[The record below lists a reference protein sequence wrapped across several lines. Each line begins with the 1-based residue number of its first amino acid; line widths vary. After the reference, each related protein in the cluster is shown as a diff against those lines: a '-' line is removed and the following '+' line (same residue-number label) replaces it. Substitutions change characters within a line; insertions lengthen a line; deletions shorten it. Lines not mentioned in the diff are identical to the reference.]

1 MEKTAVFLA
10 KSTDGYVQEE
20 ASRSAL
26 GIALGGLTPNLMI
39 IDVDYDVSRGD
50 VEENLEWILDSDGIV
65 VSNNQANVDKSEFIE
80 FMSLED
86 MAKKMLEFDVII
98 PY

>member
-39 IDVDYDVSRGD
+39 IDVDYDVGRGD